1 MTNKLR
7 FALIGCGSQGRY
19 LSEALALTGE
29 AELVAC
35 CDLDAEAARQTVDR
49 WGYTRAYT
57 DTERMFSEEDI
68 DAVVVATIHDQLQP
82 CGLAAVGA
90 GKHLFIEKPMALNAA
105 DGRTLVDAARSAGV
119 KLMVG
124 YTLPFLPTRVRL
136 KQLIDEGVVGEI
148 VHVTAGQFIGSID
161 GWLAQPEHG
170 GGPLFYIGTHV
181 IYQVL
186 DLVPARAQRVFAEVD
201 WAESGV
207 DKACLFSI
215 RFENGLTAQI
225 GTSQTIGG
233 RYGWLDVLGS
243 AGRLRS
249 EWESNEIFVQSTAV
263 DAYSDPTRI
272 VVPEEA
278 TGPAVEHGQ
287 MASATGFR
295 YVRAWAAQFVEFI
308 TAIRE
313 DRDPAITGEDGVRVL
328 EITDAVFR
336 SGRAGQA
343 VDLRTTV
350 E

>member
-1 MTNKLR
+1 MTDKLR

-35 CDLDAEAARQTVDR
+35 CDLNAEAARQTVDR
-49 WGYTRAYT
+49 WGYAQAFT
-57 DTERMFSEEDI
+57 DTGRMLAEAAP

-82 CGLAAVGA
+82 CGLAVVNA
-90 GKHLFIEKPMALNAA
+90 GKHLFVEKPMALNAA
-105 DGRTLVDAARSAGV
+105 DGRVLVNAARSAGV

-148 VHVTAGQFIGSID
+148 VHVTAGQFIGPVD

-186 DLVPARAQRVFAEVD
+186 DLVPSPARRVFAEVERAD
-201 WAESGV
+201 SGV
-207 DKACLFSI
+207 DNSCLLSVH
-215 RFENGLTAQI
+215 FENGLTAHI
-225 GTSQTIGG
+225 GTSQKIGG
-233 RYGWLDVLGS
+233 RYGWLDVLGT

-263 DAYSDPTRI
+263 DAYRDPTTI

-278 TGPAVEHGQ
+278 TGPALEHGQ
-287 MASATGFR
+287 MASATGFA

-308 TAIRE
+308 AAIHE

-328 EITDAVFR
+328 EITDAVFQSGR
-336 SGRAGQA
+336 SGSA
-343 VDLRTTV
+343 VDL
-350 E
+350 